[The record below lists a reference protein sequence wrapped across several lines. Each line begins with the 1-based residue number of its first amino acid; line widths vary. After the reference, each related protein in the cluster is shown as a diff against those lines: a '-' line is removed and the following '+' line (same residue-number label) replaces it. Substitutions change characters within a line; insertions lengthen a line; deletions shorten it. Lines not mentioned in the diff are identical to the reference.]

1 MINQLIN
8 KKIILEQEKEIYC
21 FGICQLIMLLLNI
34 CTSFFISLCY
44 GRIIEG
50 MIFSSAYILLRSYA
64 GGYHAKT
71 RKRCYILS
79 SLMAVIVFPIIELSK
94 NRIIIC
100 GEIIMS
106 AVMILILAPVDV
118 KNKRLENIEKQMYRK
133 KCIYIFFFEILCCIC
148 FALLRKIQYAS
159 CISVACTITAFMLVI
174 GKVK

>member
-1 MINQLIN
+1 MEKYLINQLIN

-71 RKRCYILS
+71 RK
-79 SLMAVIVFPIIELSK
+79 
-94 NRIIIC
+94 
-100 GEIIMS
+100 
-106 AVMILILAPVDV
+106 
-118 KNKRLENIEKQMYRK
+118 